1 MNTYTWPQGARTVVL
16 LTVNFD
22 AETFDLKETA
32 PERMFG
38 RYSYGRYAVRA
49 GFPRLRELFARHGV
63 PATFFVPGGDARR
76 HPELVRELAAD
87 GHEIAARGVDLENF
101 ATLGDQETEV
111 LASSRAIL
119 GDITGTAPVGF
130 RAPGGEL
137 SSRTLSHLADQGFL
151 YDATFQDADHP
162 YVFSVAGGKKQI
174 VELPSNFAL
183 DDAPIYSAR
192 HTHARLQTI
201 WRDEIQALHA
211 ESILIPITLNLRG
224 DFGSTRAARIAVLD
238 TLLTEIKQLGDVRFM
253 TCQQLAEHTLSLN
266 LATEPDPFLAHAETL
281 ARTKYRGDLA
291 IKPL

>member
-16 LTVNFD
+16 LSVNFD
-22 AETFDLKETA
+22 AETFDLKETS

-49 GFPRLRELFARHGV
+49 GFPRLQALFAKHDV

-76 HPELVRELAAD
+76 HPDLVRELAAN

-101 ATLGDQETEV
+101 ATLGEQEAEV
-111 LASSRAIL
+111 LRTSRAIL
-119 GDITGTAPVGF
+119 ADITGAAPVGF

-137 SSRTLSHLADQGFL
+137 SSRTLTHLADLGFL
-151 YDATFQDADHP
+151 YDATFQDADYP
-162 YVFSVAGGKKQI
+162 YVYGLAGARKL
-174 VELPSNFAL
+174 VELPSTYAL

-192 HTHARLQTI
+192 HTHARLQAI
-201 WRDEIQALHA
+201 WRDEIQAMHA
-211 ESILIPITLNLRG
+211 EGTLIPITLNLRG

-238 TLLTEIKQLGDVRFM
+238 TLLSELKQLGGVRFM
-253 TCQQLAEHTLSLN
+253 TCRQLAEHTLSLG
-266 LATEPDPFLAHAETL
+266 LAPEPDPYLAHAETL
-281 ARTKYRGDLA
+281 ANTVYRGDLA